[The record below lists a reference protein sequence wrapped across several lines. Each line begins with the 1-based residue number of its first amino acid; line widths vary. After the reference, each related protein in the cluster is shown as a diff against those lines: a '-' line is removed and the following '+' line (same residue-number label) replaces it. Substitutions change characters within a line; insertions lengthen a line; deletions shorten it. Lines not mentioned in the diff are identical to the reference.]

1 MPQKIKTGIEF
12 QIGDQMLDPKLL
24 DIKEYQGIGYMPL
37 IEYDRWRVAVL
48 RFIDD
53 LLPENIHS
61 MQRHMETDEVFVL
74 LKGQCILFI
83 GVGNDLITE
92 IHPQVMEAEKVYNV
106 KKACW
111 HTHILSKDA
120 MVLIVENRDTGEQ
133 NSQEIPLSESQRR
146 QLFQWLKFLLVS
158 E

>member
-1 MPQKIKTGIEF
+1 MI
-12 QIGDQMLDPKLL
+12 DPRLL
-24 DIKEYQGIGYMPL
+24 DIKEYQGIGYKPL
-37 IEYDRWRVAVL
+37 IDYDGWRVAVL

-83 GVGNDLITE
+83 GDGNDLITE
-92 IHPQVMEAEKVYNV
+92 IHPQVMEAEKLYNV

-111 HTHILSKDA
+111 HTHTLSKDA
-120 MVLIVENRDTGEQ
+120 IVLIVENRDTGTQ
-133 NSQEIPLSESQRR
+133 NSQELPLSESQRQ
-146 QLFQWLKFLLVS
+146 QLVQSLRLLRIT

>member
-1 MPQKIKTGIEF
+1 MI
-12 QIGDQMLDPKLL
+12 DPKLL
-24 DIKEYQGIGYMPL
+24 DIKEYQGIGYKPL
-37 IEYDRWRVAVL
+37 IDYDGWRVAVL

-83 GVGNDLITE
+83 GDGNDLITE
-92 IHPQVMEAEKVYNV
+92 IHPQVMEAEKLYNV

-111 HTHILSKDA
+111 HTHTLSKDA
-120 MVLIVENRDTGEQ
+120 IVLIVENRDTGTQ
-133 NSQEIPLSESQRR
+133 NSQELPLSESQRQ
-146 QLFQWLKFLLVS
+146 QLVQSLRLLRVT

>member
-1 MPQKIKTGIEF
+1 MI
-12 QIGDQMLDPKLL
+12 DPKLL
-24 DIKEYQGIGYMPL
+24 DIEEYQGIGYKPL
-37 IEYDRWRVAVL
+37 IHFGGWQVAIL

-74 LKGQCILFI
+74 LRGQCILFI
-83 GVGNDLITE
+83 GGGQDLITE
-92 IHPQVMEAEKVYNV
+92 IHPQVMEAEKLYNV

-111 HTHILSKDA
+111 HTHVLSKDA
-120 MVLIVENRDTGEQ
+120 MVLIVENRDTGTQ
-133 NSQEIPLSESQRR
+133 NSQDLPLNESQRQ
-146 QLFQWLKFLLVS
+146 QLVQSLNLLRVP